1 MALVCDGRMEELE
14 DFGKGDEKLQ
24 SIHARRKMSQG
35 QNFGMLSSRND
46 LLGTWR
52 VSISGLHFYR

>member
-1 MALVCDGRMEELE
+1 MEELE

-24 SIHARRKMSQG
+24 SIYARRKMSQG
-35 QNFGMLSSRND
+35 QNFGMLLSRND

-52 VSISGLHFYR
+52 VLISGLHSYR